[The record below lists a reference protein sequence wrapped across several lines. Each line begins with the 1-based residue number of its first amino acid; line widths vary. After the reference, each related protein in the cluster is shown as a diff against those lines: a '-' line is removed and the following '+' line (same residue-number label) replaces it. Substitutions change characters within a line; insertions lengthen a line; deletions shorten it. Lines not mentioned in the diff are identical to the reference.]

1 MAFYVRRQR
10 DLSSLV
16 VVGMKIPLVLVT
28 LLGLLSAAYAAGP
41 QPPCQQQQPTPA
53 YAGEGAVSQSGV
65 WLGADLRRDGW
76 SPAACL
82 GWTGDSRLVAALAG
96 TFRSSLTLDQLVG
109 RMTDVSAYP
118 LVNYWSV
125 SHQAWRPIA
134 LEAQPVASPAGAAA
148 TDIYYVERNDLSGK
162 STYRLA
168 VLQRTTDRAVI
179 VSQNVSPIR
188 IAVITAFEPGALQL
202 ALFIER
208 AGPDLWHLYALTR
221 VGSDSS
227 SLVGGSPSSYL
238 NRLDAFRRYLA
249 GTPTNQEP
257 PLKKD

>member
-1 MAFYVRRQR
+1 MATRGRPHRCRGMKFPFVLVALLV
-10 DLSSLV
+10 LSS
-16 VVGMKIPLVLVT
+16 
-28 LLGLLSAAYAAGP
+28 AADAAGP
-41 QPPCQQQQPTPA
+41 QPPCQQQPSPA
-53 YAGEGAVSQSGV
+53 YAAEGAVPQSGV

-76 SPAACL
+76 SPPACL

-96 TFRSSLTLDQLVG
+96 TFRSTLTLDQLVA

-118 LVNYWSV
+118 SVDYWSV
-125 SHQAWRPIA
+125 SHQAWRPIV
-134 LEAQPVASPAGAAA
+134 LEAQPVARPAGTAAS
-148 TDIYYVERNDLSGK
+148 DIYYVERGDLSGK
-162 STYRLA
+162 STYRLG
-168 VLQRTTDRAVI
+168 VVERTPDRAVI

-208 AGPDLWHLYALTR
+208 AGPDLWHLYALSR

-227 SLVGGSPSSYL
+227 SLVANSPSSYL
-238 NRLDAFRRYLA
+238 NRLDAFKRYLA

-257 PLKKD
+257 PLKKN

>member
-1 MAFYVRRQR
+1 V
-10 DLSSLV
+10 
-16 VVGMKIPLVLVT
+16 
-28 LLGLLSAAYAAGP
+28 
-41 QPPCQQQQPTPA
+41 PA
-53 YAGEGAVSQSGV
+53 YATEGAAAQSGV

-76 SPAACL
+76 SPPACL
-82 GWTGDSRLVAALAG
+82 GWTGDSRLVAALAV
-96 TFRSSLTLDQLVG
+96 TFRSGSTLGQLVA

-118 LVNYWSV
+118 SVDYWSV

-134 LEAQPVASPAGAAA
+134 LEARPVAQPAGAAA
-148 TDIYYVERNDLSGK
+148 SDLYYVERGDLSGS
-162 STYRLA
+162 STYRLG
-168 VLQRTTDRAVI
+168 VVERTPDRAVI

-208 AGPDLWHLYALTR
+208 AGPDLWHLYALSR
-221 VGSDSS
+221 VGAGSS
-227 SLVGGSPSSYL
+227 SLVTSSPSSYL

-257 PLKKD
+257 PLRKN